1 MKEMTWQVT
10 AMDEEAGVLTLDCPG
25 LCWDN
30 FPTLAEA
37 LVQGWEL
44 TALERDWGA
53 DRHSWLLEFEGSPLR
68 LEFEHHGG
76 CWLEVVHPVDR
87 EVVLWLGRQHRG

>member
-1 MKEMTWQVT
+1 MTWRITQINT
-10 AMDEEAGVLTLDCPG
+10 EPAVLMLDCPG

-37 LVQGWEL
+37 LLQAWEL
-44 TALERDWGA
+44 EPVERDWGA
-53 DRHSWLLEFEGSPLR
+53 DRHSWLLAFEGSPLR

-76 CWLEVVHPVDR
+76 CWLSAVHQADN
-87 EVVLWLGRQHRG
+87 EVVLWLGRQHKD